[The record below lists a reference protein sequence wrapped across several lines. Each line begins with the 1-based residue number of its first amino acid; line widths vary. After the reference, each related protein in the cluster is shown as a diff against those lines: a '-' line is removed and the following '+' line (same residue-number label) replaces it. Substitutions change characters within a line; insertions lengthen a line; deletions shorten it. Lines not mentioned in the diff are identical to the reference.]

1 MSERTELGG
10 AAARAPG
17 PGHRP
22 MTGFDVLMYRGE
34 ANPRTRTAMV
44 GLYLLDRAPG
54 WDGFVAHMDQAS
66 RRFPQ
71 LRERVVEATTPL
83 IDARWVTD
91 PDFDLAYHVR
101 RLQAP
106 APGTFRSVL
115 DMVEASLMAPLD
127 TARPLWEFTLVEGV
141 DGDHAAL
148 LTKLSHAI
156 TDGVGGMQLQS
167 VLFDTEPDPPPR
179 PPAPEPI
186 PADLTPRDVTR
197 AAVRRLP
204 ANLVDGATGLAGA
217 GVARAARAM
226 SRPRASVTRTS
237 QYLGSLGRI
246 LATPAPPSPLLGGRS
261 NSRRVLWAEVALD
274 DLKRA
279 AKAAGGTVND
289 AYLAAL
295 AGALARYHDRLGVPV
310 AKVSVAVPINRRIT
324 GSEPG
329 GNQWAAA
336 SIGVPTGELDAAG
349 RIREIGA
356 SLRAARDEPA
366 LDALGAVA
374 TVASR
379 LPSRLV
385 NGPLADAAPRADV
398 QASNVPGWPIDT
410 YICGTKVERFIG
422 FGPLPGVAMMV
433 VLISSAGN
441 CAIGVNYDPA
451 AVERP
456 DVFQLCLEE
465 GIAEVVALGHT
476 GEAS

>member
-1 MSERTELGG
+1 MSEVKDLDG
-10 AAARAPG
+10 AASRPPA

-22 MTGFDVLMYRGE
+22 MSGFDVLMYRGE
-34 ANPRTRTAMV
+34 ADPRTRTAMV
-44 GLYLLDRAPG
+44 GVYLLNRAPG
-54 WDGFVAHMDQAS
+54 WDGFVAHMDHAS
-66 RRFPQ
+66 RRFPR

-91 PDFDLAYHVR
+91 PDFDLAYHLR
-101 RLQAP
+101 RLRAP

-127 TARPLWEFTLVEGV
+127 TARPLWEFSLVEGV

-156 TDGVGGMQLQS
+156 TDGVGGIQLQS
-167 VLFDTEPDPPPR
+167 VLFDTEPEPPPR

-204 ANLVDGATGLAGA
+204 ANLVDGATGLLG
-217 GVARAARAM
+217 GGLARAARVT
-226 SRPRASVTRTS
+226 SRPRTSLARTTE
-237 QYLGSLGRI
+237 YLGSLGRM
-246 LATPAPPSPLLGGRS
+246 LAPPAPPSPLLGGRS
-261 NSRRVLWAEVALD
+261 NSRRVLWAEVPLD
-274 DLKRA
+274 DLRRA
-279 AKAAGGTVND
+279 AKAADGTVND

-310 AKVSVAVPINRRIT
+310 ANVSVAVPINRRT
-324 GSEPG
+324 EGSHAG

-336 SIGVPTGELDAAG
+336 SIGVPTGELDPAS
-349 RIREIGA
+349 RIREIGE
-356 SLRAARDEPA
+356 SLLRARKEVA
-366 LDALGAVA
+366 LDALNAVA

-410 YICGTKVERFIG
+410 YICGAKVERFIG

-441 CAIGVNYDPA
+441 CTIGVNYDPA
-451 AVERP
+451 AIERP
-456 DVFQLCLEE
+456 DVFQSCLED
-465 GIAEVVALGHT
+465 GIAEVVALGHS